1 MNDVEQ
7 PSLPGVVITGIGIV
21 APNGIGKEAFWQ
33 SCTLWHLWHQTDYAL
48 RCQFPARTRI
58 AGEVV
63 NFDPM
68 RLGLTEI

>member
-33 SCTLWHLWHQTDYAL
+33 SCISGISGVRRITRFDASSL
-48 RCQFPARTRI
+48 PVRI

-63 NFDPM
+63 DFDPM
-68 RLGLTEI
+68 RVRTHRG